1 MKLADLGLSRF
12 RFVFFLLFYFFFSEE
27 YLFIKH
33 RLYRFNRNT
42 TNLMQLERNPV
53 SRQFSP
59 KLALQWAEGSLTSLF
74 LSEISKNKFEGD
86 TNYQNTCCIQ
96 SCKLLQYSIH
106 FVHNLD
112 RQKDQEVVW
121 DIISS
126 QFTYIVTDKQES
138 TLKMHSMEMSSNI
151 FL

>member
-1 MKLADLGLSRF
+1 MKLADLVLSR
-12 RFVFFLLFYFFFSEE
+12 VFFFFFKGRQSEE

-42 TNLMQLERNPV
+42 INLMQLERNPV

-74 LSEISKNKFEGD
+74 LSEISKNNFEGD

-112 RQKDQEVVW
+112 RQKDQEVDW
-121 DIISS
+121 DIVSS

-138 TLKMHSMEMSSNI
+138 TLKMHSMETSSNI